1 MTRETA
7 PKRERARTPQGEKR
21 ESFFK
26 QKLDVPLSLTFDD
39 VLLEPQESWLEPS
52 EADTH
57 SRFTKSITLKIPL
70 VSAAMDTVTE
80 ATMAIALAREGGIGV
95 IHRNLTPEDELAEMI
110 TVKQAEEL
118 IERDVIFVEQSA
130 TVADAERLM
139 NQHSIGGVP
148 VVDKGK
154 IIGIVSRR
162 DVRAIVSRH
171 GEEGIKSIMTKKP
184 ITADEDITAERAL
197 EIMYTNKIERLP
209 VADKR
214 GRLIGIITMQDILD
228 KRQYPNATRDAKGN
242 LRVAAA
248 VGPFDFS
255 RATLLDEH
263 GVDAL
268 IVDCAHGHNMKVVA
282 AVKEI
287 KGSIKAE
294 VIAGNIATAN
304 AAEALLSAGVDG
316 IKVGIGPGSI
326 CTTRIVAGTGVPQVT
341 AISQVA
347 DVTSAAGV
355 PIIADGGVR
364 YSGDVAKAIAAG
376 ADTVMMGSMFAGTDE
391 APGKVITI
399 KGRRYKQYRGMGSL
413 GVMSTGQSSDRY
425 FQKKGI
431 GSTKFVPEGVEGVTP
446 YVGHVGEVIYQLV
459 GGLKSAMGYT
469 GSKTIVEMHEKARFV
484 RITNAGMTE
493 SHPHNILITDEAPNY
508 RLFE

>member
-1 MTRETA
+1 MYSE
-7 PKRERARTPQGEKR
+7 
-21 ESFFK
+21 
-26 QKLDVPLSLTFDD
+26 KLDVPLSLTFDD
-39 VLLEPQESWLEPS
+39 VLLQPQASWLEPA
-52 EADTH
+52 EADTR
-57 SRFTKSITLKIPL
+57 SKFTKKIGLNIPL
-70 VSAAMDTVTE
+70 VSSAMDTVTE
-80 ATMAIALAREGGIGV
+80 APMAIALAREGGIGV
-95 IHRNLTPEDELAEMI
+95 IHRNMTAEHELQEVI
-110 TVKQAEEL
+110 FVKQAEEL
-118 IERDVIFVEQSA
+118 IERDVLFVEDTA
-130 TVADAERLM
+130 TVSDAELLM
-139 NQHSIGGVP
+139 QQYSIGGVP

-162 DVRAIVSRH
+162 DVRAIVSKR
-171 GEEGIKSIMTKKP
+171 GDEKITSIMTRKP
-184 ITADEDITAERAL
+184 IVADEDITAEKAL

-209 VADKR
+209 VVNVK
-214 GRLIGIITMQDILD
+214 GKLLGIITMQDILE
-228 KRQYPNATRDAKGN
+228 KRQYPLATRDTKGN

-248 VGPFDFS
+248 VGPFDFA
-255 RATLLDEH
+255 RAELLDSNN
-263 GVDAL
+263 VDVL
-268 IVDCAHGHNMKVVA
+268 VVDCAHGHNMKVVA
-282 AVKEI
+282 AVQDI
-287 KGSIKAE
+287 KSSMKAE
-294 VIAGNIATAN
+294 IIAGNIATRE
-304 AAEALLSAGVDG
+304 AAEALVRTGIDG

-326 CTTRIVAGTGVPQVT
+326 CTTRIVAGTGVPQIT
-341 AISQVA
+341 AIAHVA
-347 DVTSAAGV
+347 DIAKDAGI

-376 ADTVMMGSMFAGTDE
+376 ADTVMLGSMFAGTDE

-425 FQKKGI
+425 FQKKDI

-446 YVGHVGEVIYQLV
+446 YVGQVAEVIYQLV

-469 GSKTIVEMHEKARFV
+469 GSRTIADMQKNAKFV

>member
-1 MTRETA
+1 MYS
-7 PKRERARTPQGEKR
+7 K
-21 ESFFK
+21 
-26 QKLDVPLSLTFDD
+26 KLEVPLALTFDD
-39 VLLEPQESWLEPS
+39 VLLEPLESWTEPS
-52 EADTH
+52 ETDTRT
-57 SRFTKSITLKIPL
+57 RFSKNISLNIPL

-80 ATMAIALAREGGIGV
+80 STMAIALARVGGIGV
-95 IHRNLTPEDELAEMI
+95 IHRNMTPENELHEVT
-110 TVKQAEEL
+110 TVKQADEL
-118 IERDVIFVEQSA
+118 IEREVLFVEDTA
-130 TVADAERLM
+130 TVSDAEELM
-139 NQHSIGGVP
+139 NRYSIGGVP
-148 VVDKGK
+148 VVGKGK

-162 DVRAIVSRH
+162 DVRAIVSRR
-171 GEEGIKSIMTKKP
+171 GEESIRTIMTKKP
-184 ITADEDITAERAL
+184 ITADEDITSEKAL
-197 EIMYTNKIERLP
+197 ELMYTNKVERLP
-209 VADKR
+209 VADKN
-214 GRLIGIITMQDILD
+214 GRLIGIITMQDILE
-228 KRQYPNATRDAKGN
+228 KRQYPRATRDKKGN
-242 LRVAAA
+242 LQVAAA
-248 VGPFDFS
+248 VGPFDFA

-268 IVDCAHGHNMKVVA
+268 IVDCAHGHNMKVVE
-282 AVKEI
+282 AVKNI
-287 KGSIKAE
+287 KESVKAD
-294 VIAGNIATAN
+294 VIAGNIATTEAAKALVSAN
-304 AAEALLSAGVDG
+304 VDG

-326 CTTRIVAGTGVPQVT
+326 CTTRIVAGTGVPQIS
-341 AISQVA
+341 AIAAVA
-347 DVTSAAGV
+347 DVASKADI

-413 GVMSTGQSSDRY
+413 GVMSSGQSSDRY

-431 GSTKFVPEGVEGVTP
+431 GTTKFVPEGVEGVTP

-459 GGLKSAMGYT
+459 GGLKSAMGYS
-469 GSKTIVEMHEKARFV
+469 GAATIEEMHKKARFV